1 VNASREEVTVI
12 ALKSMT
18 EGKAVSVSMDIKV
31 LVADDHPAVRRGL
44 VRGFQLEVGMVVVGE
59 AGDGVAAVR
68 LARQL
73 DPDVVIMDVEMPN
86 LDGISA
92 TRQITADCP
101 RVRVV
106 GLSSHSSKVYVD
118 GMLRAGAR
126 AYVLKDDDFED
137 LVNAVKTVFA
147 GSTYLS
153 PQARQ

>member
-1 VNASREEVTVI
+1 
-12 ALKSMT
+12 MT
-18 EGKAVSVSMDIKV
+18 EGKAVSTSVDIKV

-44 VRGFQLEVGMVVVGE
+44 VRGFQLEMGMVVVGE
-59 AGDGVAAVR
+59 AGDGVAAVQ

-73 DPDVVIMDVEMPN
+73 APDVVIMDVEMPN

-101 RVRVV
+101 LVRVV
-106 GLSSHSSKVYVD
+106 GLSSHTSKAYVD

-137 LVNAVKTVFA
+137 LVSAVKTVFA

-153 PQARQ
+153 PQARACG